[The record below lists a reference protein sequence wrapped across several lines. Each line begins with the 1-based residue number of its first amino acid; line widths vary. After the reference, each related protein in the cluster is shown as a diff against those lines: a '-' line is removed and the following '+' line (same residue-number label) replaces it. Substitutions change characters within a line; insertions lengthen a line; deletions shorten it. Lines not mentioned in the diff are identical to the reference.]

1 MSAAVKED
9 VVPAGVVRFLIHN
22 LEDILGRHSGNM
34 TAAPQVELRMLLDA
48 IGELRSPPR

>member
-1 MSAAVKED
+1 MSLAVKED

-22 LEDILGRHSGNM
+22 LEDILGRHRQNM

-48 IGELRSPPR
+48 VDELRASPR